1 MKYMLLVYH
10 NEDHFAQLGEGT
22 HAVMLEESIRLAHK
36 ITSKGQYLAAPLQP
50 TSTATCV
57 RVRDG
62 KQVVTDG
69 PYAETREQLAGYFLF
84 DAKDLDEAISIAA
97 RVPGA
102 RIGTSSTAMLP
113 DVGGSKPAA
122 MLSKVVLPQP
132 L

>member
-10 NEDHFAQLGEGT
+10 NEEHVAQLGEGT

-36 ITSKGQYLAAPLQP
+36 IISKGQYLAAPLQP

-84 DAKDLDEAISIAA
+84 DAKDLDEAISVAA

-102 RIGTSSTAMLP
+102 QIGTVEIRPVRDVPGLPTA
-113 DVGGSKPAA
+113 S
-122 MLSKVVLPQP
+122 
-132 L
+132 

>member
-10 NEDHFAQLGEGT
+10 NEEHFAQLGEGT
-22 HAVMLEESIRLAHK
+22 HAAMLEESIRLAHT
-36 ITSKGQYLAAPLQP
+36 ITLKGQYLAAPLQP

-57 RVRDG
+57 QVRDG

-84 DAKDLDEAISIAA
+84 EAKDLDEAISIAT

-102 RIGTSSTAMLP
+102 RIGTVEIRPVRDVPGLPTA
-113 DVGGSKPAA
+113 S
-122 MLSKVVLPQP
+122 
-132 L
+132 